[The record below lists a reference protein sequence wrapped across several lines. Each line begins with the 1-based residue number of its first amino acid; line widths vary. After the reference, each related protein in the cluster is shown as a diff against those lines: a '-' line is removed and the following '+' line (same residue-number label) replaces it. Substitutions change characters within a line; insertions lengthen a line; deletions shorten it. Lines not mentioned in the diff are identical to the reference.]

1 MIIHYILG
9 ELLPLV
15 FFVCTGTFVG
25 VSAGRSYGR
34 RRDRRARALA
44 EARADEYSHSFL
56 KAEDREYFE
65 TWDRILSIHTRPE
78 PAPTKEQLESE
89 RKRKAESDAIAA
101 GVFYDWGS
109 SDPVGGSKKSHT
121 DVGSSFYSER
131 EEDQALAA
139 DDQAAFERRWD
150 AEAKAKGYSVPIRDG
165 KPVVELKSRTPKE
178 QREIARN
185 ERWLADRNRKALSTI
200 GAVESHTEAIS
211 SISEA
216 TDAIDMLGDMITV
229 IRGGL
234 AVIIPEAML
243 EIGDQVIPTAPPPVI
258 EQASHYHEMLKKE
271 AETVQLLRAENE
283 RIHEQIAQLR
293 KLHLDVKARE
303 LAVSSDDSPEEK
315 LRKLREYRRSR
326 RQAQYGIT
334 PRSTDS

>member
-56 KAEDREYFE
+56 RAEDREYFE
-65 TWDRILSIHTRPE
+65 TWDRILSIHTSPE
-78 PAPTKEQLESE
+78 PAPKLP
-89 RKRKAESDAIAA
+89 
-101 GVFYDWGS
+101 S
-109 SDPVGGSKKSHT
+109 SPPPPQGGSGQSHA

-200 GAVESHTEAIS
+200 GAVESHAKAIS
-211 SISEA
+211 SINEA
-216 TDAIDMLGDMITV
+216 SDAIDMLGAMITIV
-229 IRGGL
+229 RDGRTL
-234 AVIIPEAML
+234 IIPEAML
-243 EIGDQVIPTAPPPVI
+243 EIGDQVIPTEPEPVI
-258 EQASHYHEMLKKE
+258 GQASHYYEMLKKE

-283 RIHEQIAQLR
+283 QISEQIVQLR
-293 KLHLDVKARE
+293 KLHLDVKARD

-326 RQAQYGIT
+326 SQAQYGIT